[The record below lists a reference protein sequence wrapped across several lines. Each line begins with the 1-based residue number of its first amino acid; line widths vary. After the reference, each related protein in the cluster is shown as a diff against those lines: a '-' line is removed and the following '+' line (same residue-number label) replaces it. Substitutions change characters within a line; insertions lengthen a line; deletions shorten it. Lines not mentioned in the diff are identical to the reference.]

1 MWTGI
6 RILKSRVLAVMVIT
20 CVELNFMYLIMGL
33 VGLNS
38 KHTSGGWIVVA
49 TTPP

>member
-6 RILKSRVLAVMVIT
+6 RILKSSGVSRYGYY
-20 CVELNFMYLIMGL
+20 CVELNFMHLIMGL

>member
-1 MWTGI
+1 M
-6 RILKSRVLAVMVIT
+6 VLAVMVIT

-38 KHTSGGWIVVA
+38 CNELDELVVINIVALV
-49 TTPP
+49 